1 MTSTLKPIPF
11 LLLFF
16 TFWAATNAYSQTT
29 SSPTESTFLY
39 CEIIGLRRNPIA
51 SLEVTVDYG
60 TPPTR
65 SKKNQ
70 PSTAAPARKEDFDSM
85 VEAMNYLSRD
95 GWELL
100 QTYTETLE
108 GRSISH
114 WVLRKKQ
121 DKQEDK

>member
-11 LLLFF
+11 LLLFL
-16 TFWAATNAYSQTT
+16 TFLAATAAYSQTT
-29 SSPTESTFLY
+29 ASPTESAFLY
-39 CEIIGLRRNPIA
+39 CEIIGVRRNPIA
-51 SLEVTVDYG
+51 YLDVTVDYG

-70 PSTAAPARKEDFDSM
+70 PSSAAPARKEDFDSM

-100 QTYTETLE
+100 QTCTETLE

-121 DKQEDK
+121 DKQ